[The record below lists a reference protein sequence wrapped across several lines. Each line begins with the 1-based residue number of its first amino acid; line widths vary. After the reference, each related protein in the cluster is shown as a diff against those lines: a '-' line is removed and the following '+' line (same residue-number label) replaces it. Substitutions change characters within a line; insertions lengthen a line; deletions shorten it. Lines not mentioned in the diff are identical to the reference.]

1 MMTFRVEDLTVSLL
15 PDGYGIED
23 AAAKCTKCTKR
34 TGPPTECSDP
44 SEQGC
49 ECVCQK
55 ATNSP
60 TKKRSL
66 NESEIA
72 MLHAQIDELLAS
84 L

>member
-1 MMTFRVEDLTVSLL
+1 MTFRVEDLTVSLL
-15 PDGYGIED
+15 PESYQIED
-23 AAAKCTKCTKR
+23 AAAKCTKCTKH
-34 TGPPTECSDP
+34 TGPPTSCSNP

-49 ECVCQK
+49 ECCEK
-55 ATNSP
+55 SSDSP

-66 NESEIA
+66 SNAEIS

>member
-1 MMTFRVEDLTVSLL
+1 MTFRVEDLTVSLL
-15 PDGYGIED
+15 PEGYQIED
-23 AAAKCTKCTKR
+23 AAAKCTKCTKH
-34 TGPPTECSDP
+34 TGPPTSCSNP

-49 ECVCQK
+49 ECCEK
-55 ATNSP
+55 ASDSP

-66 NESEIA
+66 SDTEIS

>member
-23 AAAKCTKCTKR
+23 AADKCTKCTKR
-34 TGPPTECSDP
+34 TGPPTECSNP

-49 ECVCQK
+49 ECCGK
-55 ATNSP
+55 SSESP

-66 NESEIA
+66 SDGEIA